1 MSDQSRGPRRSAL
14 KGRAA
19 GGPRYA
25 ADAGNPSRISESDIG
40 LGPIPRPR
48 ASGRQKGGR
57 WAGPGRLAGAG
68 HAKRRRGGGAAV
80 GAAPRSESASPPD
93 RSNEPSLSSESRSA
107 SGRRAGGTPN
117 DSDPGQESPRRGQ
130 PAASAKQRR
139 RSPRGPIRV
148 TPGSGGPGISAA
160 FRAAEE
166 RAVCT
171 HSGRDPAWRSLDR
184 SGPPNPP
191 LLAIAAGGGQ
201 GAAVARAAD
210 PSPAGIGDPSESSI
224 QARRPAA
231 RSGEAPLAE
240 LGLTAPAEAQSARR
254 PAAGL
259 SMSRCGG
266 AHLDGVA
273 LRNETARHAE
283 LEMAEHA
290 KRRQWRRKHDVRGT
304 QPEC

>member
-93 RSNEPSLSSESRSA
+93 RSTEPSLSSESRSA

-139 RSPRGPIRV
+139 RSPLGPIRV

-191 LLAIAAGGGQ
+191 RLVIAAGGGQ
-201 GAAVARAAD
+201 GARSPGPPTPRRPVSATR
-210 PSPAGIGDPSESSI
+210 PSRRFRPGGRRPDQERRLWLSLGSLRPPKPSLPGG
-224 QARRPAA
+224 RRPA
-231 RSGEAPLAE
+231 
-240 LGLTAPAEAQSARR
+240 SA
-254 PAAGL
+254 
-259 SMSRCGG
+259 
-266 AHLDGVA
+266 
-273 LRNETARHAE
+273 
-283 LEMAEHA
+283 
-290 KRRQWRRKHDVRGT
+290 
-304 QPEC
+304 